1 MHRVLNEHIQ
11 KIPDTRQSSKTY
23 YTLHDSY
30 MSGFA
35 LFFLQDPSLLEFQR
49 RFQNSIQR
57 NNLSTV
63 FGVRDIP
70 GDSQLRD
77 VIDEHNY
84 EPLYG
89 VFEEYFKRLQRGGHL
104 KEYRFLGKYYLVSID
119 GTQYFGSEKI
129 GCMKCLRK
137 KSKDAELGYSHQI
150 LQASLVAPGKRQV
163 IPFGPEFVSN
173 SSREGTQDCELQAG
187 KRLIPKLRAGH
198 RQLPMVIVGDSL
210 YSKQPFIKVLK
221 EQRMHFILVA
231 KPKDHKALMQD
242 IEGLRRGGLLSSHEY
257 RDDKGKRYLY
267 EWVND
272 IPLNGD
278 LGGEEVNYVEFHIFN
293 AKGKRTYHN
302 SWVTDLEVHEGNVG
316 ELVKGARARWKIE
329 NEGFNTLKNHGYHL
343 EHNFGHGHK
352 NLSEAFFVLNLL
364 AFFVHQILEISDL
377 LYQRCRAGFSARR
390 EFWNAIRA
398 SFRLLL
404 FDSWEQVLT
413 RMNSPPLPAFPG

>member
-1 MHRVLNEHIQ
+1 M
-11 KIPDTRQSSKTY
+11 
-23 YTLHDSY
+23 
-30 MSGFA
+30 
-35 LFFLQDPSLLEFQR
+35 FFLQDPSLLEFQR

-63 FGVRDIP
+63 FGVGDIP

-77 VIDEHNY
+77 VIDEHSY

-89 VFEEYFKRLQRGGHL
+89 VFEEYFKGLQRGKHL
-104 KEYRFLGKYYLVSID
+104 EEYRFLGKYYLVSVD
-119 GTQYFGSEKI
+119 GTQYFESEKI

-137 KSKDAELGYSHQI
+137 KSKDDEIRYSHQI
-150 LQASLVAPGKRQV
+150 LQATLVAPGKRQV
-163 IPFGPEFVSN
+163 IPFGPGFISN
-173 SSREGTQDCELQAG
+173 SGREGTQDCELKAG
-187 KRLIPKLRAGH
+187 KRLIPKLRAAH
-198 RQLPMVIVGDSL
+198 RQLPMMIVGDSL
-210 YSKQPFIKVLK
+210 YSKQPFIRLVKK
-221 EQRMHFILVA
+221 HKMSFILGA
-231 KPKDHKALMQD
+231 KPKDHKTLMED
-242 IEGLRRGGLLSSHEY
+242 IEGLRRGGCLQRVEY
-257 RDDKGKRYLY
+257 TDKKKKRYVY
-267 EWVND
+267 EWVNE
-272 IPLNGD
+272 IPLNGY
-278 LGGEEVNYVEFHIFN
+278 LGGDVVNFIEFHIFD
-293 AKGKRTYHN
+293 AGGKRTYHN
-302 SWVTDLEVHEGNVG
+302 SWVTDIEVSEENVR
-316 ELVKGARARWKIE
+316 ELVKGGRSRWKIE

-413 RMNSPPLPAFPG
+413 RMNSPPLPAFQG

>member
-1 MHRVLNEHIQ
+1 
-11 KIPDTRQSSKTY
+11 
-23 YTLHDSY
+23 

-35 LFFLQDPSLLEFQR
+35 MFYLQDPSLLEFQR
-49 RFQNSIQR
+49 RFQHSIQR

-63 FGVRDIP
+63 FGVREIP
-70 GDSQLRD
+70 GDSQLREM
-77 VIDEHNY
+77 IDEHSY

-89 VFEEYFKRLQRGGHL
+89 VFDEYFKRLQRGKQL
-104 KEYRFLGKYYLVSID
+104 EDYRFLGKYYLISID

-137 KSKDAELGYSHQI
+137 KSKDGELRYSHQI
-150 LQASLVAPGKRQV
+150 LQATLVAVGKRQV
-163 IPFGPEFVSN
+163 IPFGPEFVCN
-173 SSREGTQDCELQAG
+173 RDLEGPQDSELKAG
-187 KRLIPKLRAGH
+187 TRLIPKLRAGH

-210 YSKQPFIKVLK
+210 YSKQPFIRLVKRHK
-221 EQRMHFILVA
+221 MSFILGA
-231 KPKDHKALMQD
+231 KPKDHKSLMQD

-257 RDDKGKRYLY
+257 RDEKGKRYLY

-302 SWVTDLEVHEGNVG
+302 SWVMDLEVNEGNVR
-316 ELVKGARARWKIE
+316 ELVRGARARWKIE

-364 AFFVHQILEISDL
+364 AFFVHQILELTDR
-377 LYQRCRAGFSARR
+377 LYQSCRAGFSARR

-413 RMNSPPLPAFPG
+413 RMNSPPLPAFQG